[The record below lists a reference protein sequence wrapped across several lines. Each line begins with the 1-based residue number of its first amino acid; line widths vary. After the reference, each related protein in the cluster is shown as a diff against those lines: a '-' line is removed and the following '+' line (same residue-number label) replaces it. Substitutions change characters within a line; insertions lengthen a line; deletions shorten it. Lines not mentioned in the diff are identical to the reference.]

1 MRILFV
7 CHRLPFP
14 PNRGGKIRPF
24 NMIRHLHQK
33 HEVVVA
39 SLAES
44 QDEREAGRELDKYC
58 AEVLVEVVPK
68 SVRWRQAISSVASS
82 EPSSVAYFRSS
93 KLHDRVKQRLTRE
106 RFDLVLVHC
115 AFVAQY
121 VHDWRGG
128 VKLLDFGDLDSEKW
142 AEYASHHSLPLS
154 IGYALEA
161 WKLRRYEQWLATQFH
176 HCTFTT
182 RGERDAFEKHGGK
195 TGCSIIPNGVDTA
208 YFAPDPHRRTDK
220 HVILFLGRMD
230 YFPNIDGIK
239 YFVKEIFPLIRAQRP
254 GAQLRIVG
262 SNPHADVARLGR
274 IDGITVTG
282 HVADVR
288 PHAADAA
295 VAVAPLR
302 LARGTQNKILECLAM
317 GVPVVATT
325 AAAKGVQAV
334 PGRDLI
340 VTDCPETFAHRVI
353 QIMEDEELRN
363 RLVSSGREQVKAAH
377 SWATSME
384 SLQRLLDE
392 LALGKS
398 DR

>member
-1 MRILFV
+1 
-7 CHRLPFP
+7 
-14 PNRGGKIRPF
+14 
-24 NMIRHLHQK
+24 
-33 HEVVVA
+33 
-39 SLAES
+39 
-44 QDEREAGRELDKYC
+44 
-58 AEVLVEVVPK
+58 
-68 SVRWRQAISSVASS
+68 
-82 EPSSVAYFRSS
+82 
-93 KLHDRVKQRLTRE
+93 
-106 RFDLVLVHC
+106 
-115 AFVAQY
+115 
-121 VHDWRGG
+121 
-128 VKLLDFGDLDSEKW
+128 
-142 AEYASHHSLPLS
+142 
-154 IGYALEA
+154 
-161 WKLRRYEQWLATQFH
+161 
-176 HCTFTT
+176 
-182 RGERDAFEKHGGK
+182 
-195 TGCSIIPNGVDTA
+195 
-208 YFAPDPHRRTDK
+208 
-220 HVILFLGRMD
+220 MD

-262 SNPHADVARLGR
+262 SNPHANVVRLGR

-288 PHAADAA
+288 PHAVDAA

-353 QIMEDEELRN
+353 QIMADEELRN
-363 RLVSSGREQVKAAH
+363 RLVVSGREQVKAAH

-398 DR
+398 NR